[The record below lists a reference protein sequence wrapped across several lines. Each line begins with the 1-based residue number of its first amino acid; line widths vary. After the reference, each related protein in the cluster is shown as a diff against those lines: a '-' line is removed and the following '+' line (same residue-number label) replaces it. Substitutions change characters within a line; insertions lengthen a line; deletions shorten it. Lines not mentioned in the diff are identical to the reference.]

1 MKKTLKD
8 YKEII
13 KTLPIKNKY
22 TKEELLTKDFLIDKD
37 NNIEIYYTPH
47 NEHFNKEAK
56 IFIVGITP
64 GFQQMSTAISTA
76 RKELENT
83 DNIEDIQY
91 KCKVAARFSG
101 SLRKNIISML
111 DDLQLNEIM
120 NVNSSSELFD
130 EKDYLLHT
138 VSLIPYPVF
147 VKKENYTGHTPKLI
161 KNEFLMSRVVLAAK
175 KKRYFSSIRLRE
187 GDEIWPEKIDL
198 KGHDFMKST
207 ATEET
212 KKKFVDIIKK
222 RIISSKDIDVVKI
235 LNDIEDFE
243 SEIIQ
248 SLKDGEK
255 KYLIPISVKELEA
268 YSEPLRMQGVRAVI
282 AWNYFYPDIEIELP
296 TKVDIVKVT
305 LTEDRSIE
313 KLKRE
318 FPDIYKILDKDIL
331 NNPDTRISSKGLS
344 VIAIPRNI
352 EKIPE
357 WIIPFIDY
365 DTISYNVLN
374 KFYPVLESLGLD
386 TIKTSK
392 KEYFS
397 NILNI

>member
-56 IFIVGITP
+56 IFIIGITP

-83 DNIEDIQY
+83 DNIEEIQY

-111 DDLQLNEIM
+111 DDLKLNEIM

-161 KNEFLMSRVVLAAK
+161 KSEFLMRYVYDNFINEFKRLENTENVLLIPLGKAVEEILIKLQEDKIIGENQILLGFPHPSGANVNRVK
-175 KKRYFSSIRLRE
+175 QF
-187 GDEIWPEKIDL
+187 
-198 KGHDFMKST
+198 
-207 ATEET
+207 EE
-212 KKKFVDIIKK
+212 
-222 RIISSKDIDVVKI
+222 
-235 LNDIEDFE
+235 N
-243 SEIIQ
+243 
-248 SLKDGEK
+248 K
-255 KYLIPISVKELEA
+255 KY
-268 YSEPLRMQGVRAVI
+268 M
-282 AWNYFYPDIEIELP
+282 
-296 TKVDIVKVT
+296 
-305 LTEDRSIE
+305 TEFIHK
-313 KLKRE
+313 KL
-318 FPDIYKILDKDIL
+318 
-331 NNPDTRISSKGLS
+331 G
-344 VIAIPRNI
+344 
-352 EKIPE
+352 
-357 WIIPFIDY
+357 
-365 DTISYNVLN
+365 
-374 KFYPVLESLGLD
+374 
-386 TIKTSK
+386 
-392 KEYFS
+392 
-397 NILNI
+397 